1 MPEKTRREG
10 RRKLEVWLPESHHV
24 WSLPPG
30 LRAPAARR
38 LLDLGAGID
47 RLAGMLEAALVR
59 LDEIASLLAVMGKW
73 LGGDAA
79 GEAARLEEILRR
91 LDAIEA
97 RLARLEAGGFGVAG
111 RRPGG
116 LDPAGFLA
124 AFDQIG
130 F

>member
-1 MPEKTRREG
+1 MPEKMRREG

-38 LLDLGAGID
+38 LLDLGSGIE
-47 RLAGMLEAALVR
+47 RLAGMLEVALAR
-59 LDEIASLLAVMGKW
+59 LDEIASLLAAAGERP
-73 LGGDAA
+73 GGDAT

-91 LDAIEA
+91 LGAIEA
-97 RLARLEAGGFGVAG
+97 RLARLEAGGSGAAG

-124 AFDQIG
+124 AFERGG